1 MKIESTRHRRWSFS
15 VVAAGAAL
23 VLALTGCGSD
33 EEVES
38 STTTS
43 GGSQSEQLTE
53 APAETDFFTITMDG
67 EQLDGSGL
75 VFFDGSGLSLRGWF
89 GTESDHLQLD
99 LTASGFGEQ
108 TPAGL
113 APPLNRVIGL
123 DATLSSYA
131 LVDDSSNRMSINE
144 RGPGLTVWGD
154 FSLQA
159 LDASSGEQFT
169 ISGIFDVAIGDG
181 EWDCDFSDD
190 PPACGFLS

>member
-1 MKIESTRHRRWSFS
+1 M
-15 VVAAGAAL
+15 
-23 VLALTGCGSD
+23 
-33 EEVES
+33 
-38 STTTS
+38 
-43 GGSQSEQLTE
+43 
-53 APAETDFFTITMDG
+53 
-67 EQLDGSGL
+67 
-75 VFFDGSGLSLRGWF
+75 
-89 GTESDHLQLD
+89 
-99 LTASGFGEQ
+99 
-108 TPAGL
+108 
-113 APPLNRVIGL
+113 IGL
-123 DATLSSYA
+123 DATLSSYP